1 MSFLFLLQ
9 PAFAQ
14 VERAVEQD
22 MESVETIDVEA
33 EMETPNERK
42 RNVLIPLVYHV
53 FQLIILTF
61 NLS

>member
-1 MSFLFLLQ
+1 MFFLFLFQ

-42 RNVLIPLVYHV
+42 RNALIPLVYYV

>member
-1 MSFLFLLQ
+1 MFFLFLFQ

-22 MESVETIDVEA
+22 MESVETRDVEA

-42 RNVLIPLVYHV
+42 RNALIPVFFHV
-53 FQLIILTF
+53 FHVF
-61 NLS
+61 NLSF